1 MSQKKFKFA
10 DRLIERA
17 VAGREK
23 ELIIIYRDALKE
35 IRGHLALAVEK
46 YGSSFAEMNKYN
58 RLVKLENQI
67 AKEIGVLSRK
77 AVTLTRGA
85 VSQAYRTS
93 YYTTGWVFESELSTR
108 LGFATLPKSA
118 IESAIYSPFDPLKW
132 SERLRENSRLLN
144 RQVREEIVRGLIRG
158 EGYRD
163 IAKSIRG
170 PMEKSAYRSERIIRT
185 ETHRVQVQG
194 RLDAFGHAENMGI
207 EFDRRW
213 VSALDGRTR
222 DSHRDMDGQVA
233 VDGIFTFPSGDTTTG
248 PGLSGIPEEDINCR
262 CAVIA
267 EIAEQTERRAKEND
281 KGVIIP
287 NMTYREWENLKVS

>member
-23 ELIIIYRDALKE
+23 ELILIYRDSLKE
-35 IRGHLALAVEK
+35 IRSQLALAVER
-46 YGSSFAEMNKYN
+46 YGSDFAEMNKYG
-58 RLVKLENQI
+58 RLIKLENAI
-67 AKEIGVLSRK
+67 AKEIQKLSRR
-77 AVTLTRGA
+77 AITVTRGA
-85 VSQAYRTS
+85 VADTYKTA

-108 LGFATLPKSA
+108 LGFATLPTKA
-118 IESAIYSPFDPLKW
+118 IENAIYSPFDPLKW

-144 RQVREEIVRGLIRG
+144 RQVREAITRGLIQG

-163 IAKSIRG
+163 IARAIRD
-170 PMEKSAYRSERIIRT
+170 PMEKSAYRAERIIRT

-194 RLDAFGHAENMGI
+194 RLDGFEHAQNMGI
-207 EFDRRW
+207 EFDMQW
-213 VSALDGRTR
+213 VAALDGRTR
-222 DSHRDMDGQVA
+222 DSHRDMDGQIS
-233 VDGIFTFPSGDTTTG
+233 VDGIFTFPSGGTTTG
-248 PGLSGIPEEDINCR
+248 PGFSGIPEEDINCR

-267 EIAEQTERRAKEND
+267 KLAEQTERRASG
-281 KGVIIP
+281 GVIIP